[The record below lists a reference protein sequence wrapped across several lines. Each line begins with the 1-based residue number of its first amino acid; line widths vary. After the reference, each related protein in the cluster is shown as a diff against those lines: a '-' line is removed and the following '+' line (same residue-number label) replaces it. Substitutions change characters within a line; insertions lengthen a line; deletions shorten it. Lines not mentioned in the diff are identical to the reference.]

1 MTRRL
6 QTPNW
11 CDNTITLKHSDPTM
25 IKRAHDALERGEF
38 LNEFHPV
45 PLDLRI
51 VAGRVGD
58 DETAEQ
64 QALVLQENAN
74 RAKYGYTNWYD
85 WCVNEWGTKWDV
97 GDEGSATLN
106 EDGSLSASFNSAWAP
121 PIEAYRMLEDLG
133 FEIKAYY
140 FEGGMMFAGIYEDG
154 DDDYYEIGGMNSEQ
168 INAEL
173 PKELDEMF
181 GISEQVEEYESE
193 EADDE

>member
-1 MTRRL
+1 M
-6 QTPNW
+6 PNW

-45 PLDLRI
+45 PLDLKI

-58 DETAEQ
+58 DESAEQ

-74 RAKYGYTNWYD
+74 RAKYGYANWYD

-97 GDEGSATLN
+97 GDEGSATIN
-106 EDGSLSASFNSAWAP
+106 EDGSLTASFNSAWAP
-121 PIEAYRMLEDLG
+121 PIEAYRKLEDLG

-154 DDDYYEIGGMNSEQ
+154 DDDYYEVGSMNSEQ
-168 INAEL
+168 IDAEL
-173 PKELDEMF
+173 PEELNEMF
-181 GISEQVEEYESE
+181 GISEQVAEYESE

>member
-1 MTRRL
+1 M
-6 QTPNW
+6 PNW

-45 PLDLRI
+45 PLDLKI

-58 DETAEQ
+58 DESAEQ

-74 RAKYGYTNWYD
+74 RAKYGYANWYD

-97 GDEGSATLN
+97 GDEGSATIN
-106 EDGSLSASFNSAWAP
+106 EDGSLTASFNSAWAP
-121 PIEAYRMLEDLG
+121 PIEAYRKLEDLG

-154 DDDYYEIGGMNSEQ
+154 DDDYYELGSMNSSEAFDQ
-168 INAEL
+168 L
-173 PKELDEMF
+173 PEDLNEMF
-181 GISEQVEEYESE
+181 SISDSMEQYEAE